1 MLHRF
6 IMGGLTLV
14 GLVQPALA
22 YDVRTRLELEPLI
35 VKHAAANSV
44 PAPLVH
50 RVIMRESRYNPRA
63 VGRGGALGLMQ
74 IKHGTA
80 RALGYGGPASGLLD
94 AETNL
99 IYGVRYLAG
108 AYRVADGDHN
118 RAVGFYA
125 RGYYYDAKR
134 RGMLRTLARGPA
146 APEEFAVP
154 VAAAQPAQQPSV
166 FSLMFAPSR
175 APEAAQEA
183 AQAALAEPEAPVPQ
197 KRISRSG
204 KRQDAKTPAQLAAA
218 TGEPTQEA
226 MQSVEAPA
234 LNPGVARKRSS
245 RVVKRNEAKASAPTT
260 PGQGDE
266 VLEAVGTAVNRTEA
280 PIPPKRSRAGK
291 QNDVNTPAQSNAAQ
305 GEPAQTG
312 RLVVSEDVRAPA
324 TRSGRSAKPSGAAG
338 ADRSARRVSAQPGDP
353 GRHP

>member
-1 MLHRF
+1 MLYRF
-6 IMGGLTLV
+6 IMGGLALA
-14 GLVQPALA
+14 GLVQPAWA

-80 RALGYGGPASGLLD
+80 RALGYGGPVSGLLD

-108 AYRVADGDHN
+108 AYRVANGDHN

-146 APEEFAVP
+146 APEQPAVP

-166 FSLMFAPSR
+166 FSLMFAPPR
-175 APEAAQEA
+175 APEPAQEA
-183 AQAALAEPEAPVPQ
+183 VQAAVAEPAAPVSR

-204 KRQDAKTPAQLAAA
+204 RRQDAKAPAQPAAA
-218 TGEPTQEA
+218 GEPTQQA
-226 MQSVEAPA
+226 VQSVEALDPA
-234 LNPGVARKRSS
+234 GARKRSS
-245 RVVKRNEAKASAPTT
+245 RMDRRNEAKAFGLTAP
-260 PGQGDE
+260 PQR
-266 VLEAVGTAVNRTEA
+266 EAVQGAVGAAVNQTDA
-280 PIPPKRSRAGK
+280 PIPPKRSSRAGK
-291 QNDVNTPAQSNAAQ
+291 RDDANMPAQPSTAQ
-305 GEPAQTG
+305 GGEPAPAG
-312 RLVVSEDVRAPA
+312 RLVVSEDVPVPA
-324 TRSGRSAKPSGAAG
+324 MRSGRSAKPSGAAG
-338 ADRSARRVSAQPGDP
+338 ADRSARKVSAQPGDP